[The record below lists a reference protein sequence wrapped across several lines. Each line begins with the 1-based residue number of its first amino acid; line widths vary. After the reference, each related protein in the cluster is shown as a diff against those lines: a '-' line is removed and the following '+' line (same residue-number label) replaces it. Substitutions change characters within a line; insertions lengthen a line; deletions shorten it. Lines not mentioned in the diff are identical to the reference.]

1 MSLKYTQ
8 PTLDRM
14 VKVLDESGYVLRFEK
29 GTFNSGFCILEHKKV
44 VVVNKFLDLEGRI
57 ATLVDLMALLKID
70 ENILSPESGKTYRQA
85 LQEAAGRAVPPD
97 SGDSEQEL
105 S

>member
-8 PTLDRM
+8 ATLDRM

-57 ATLVDLMALLKID
+57 TTLVDLVALLKID
-70 ENILSPESGKTYRQA
+70 ENTLSAESAKTYRQA
-85 LQEAAGRAVPPD
+85 LQEAAGRVVPPEA
-97 SGDSEQEL
+97 GDNKQEL
-105 S
+105 P